1 MTICKQSCCCCW
13 VVCGTGIRNKHNMTD
28 CHETANEICKVWPG
42 TTQTCT
48 YKYSGKDKVCRE
60 PHGACDVKEYCKLKS
75 HH

>member
-1 MTICKQSCCCCW
+1 
-13 VVCGTGIRNKHNMTD
+13 MTD